1 MTHPIR
7 FLAAALLLVLVDG
20 VRSPARTAG
29 TIGAMPARAVLTAT
43 AAPAAA
49 PGAPVGPSAGYRWP
63 IEGAPSVV
71 RPFDPPLA
79 PWAAGHR
86 GVDLAAEPGAVV
98 RSAGA
103 GVVFFV
109 GRIAGRGVVSVAHP
123 GGLRTTYEPVE
134 PTVSV
139 GAAVVAGDRLGVLAA
154 GHAGC
159 PTAACL
165 HWGLRRGEQYL
176 DPLSLLGLG
185 RLRLLPVQSTP
196 ASSAGR
202 PAASRSYSSAR
213 L

>member
-43 AAPAAA
+43 AAPASA
-49 PGAPVGPSAGYRWP
+49 PGAPVGPSGGYRWP

-139 GAAVVAGDRLGVLAA
+139 GAAVVAGDQLGVLVA

-185 RLRLLPVQSTP
+185 RLRLLPVQPTP